1 MDGEV
6 SRVSKF
12 ANRGISE
19 VRCRVDGEVLR
30 DASNDSGV
38 SGCVDADISS
48 ANLKEEMAEN
58 EAKKSKQ
65 NVQNKNLIVAKRRR
79 RRRKIKHDAKIDDAL
94 KEKPQTEA
102 SHEMDG
108 SSSVTGTVDSMKEVR
123 YMTF

>member
-1 MDGEV
+1 MEGEV

-48 ANLKEEMAEN
+48 ANLKEEMAEM
-58 EAKKSKQ
+58 KQ
-65 NVQNKNLIVAKRRR
+65 
-79 RRRKIKHDAKIDDAL
+79 KIKTKCT
-94 KEKPQTEA
+94 K
-102 SHEMDG
+102 
-108 SSSVTGTVDSMKEVR
+108 
-123 YMTF
+123 